1 MLHDPSLSHLIWW
14 SGSNQL
20 DDTTFALL
28 PGAEFSNCLTTYFKH
43 GNVASFVRQLH
54 MYGFHKVCDG
64 NQSHMSHSYNY
75 SSGNHNNNN
84 NNNNNVYDHNP
95 AVWEFRHTSGKF
107 RRGDMK
113 SLHLIKR
120 RANSRKSRPSSV
132 KTLSITEREVEKP
145 EICNNVKKE
154 EAVEEEGDGDE
165 DEDEVE
171 EESKQA
177 AVDTLLKHENQT
189 QIIDKTENRDNT
201 ESGRDSERR
210 GSTRKNDQIESTH
223 GKTVTARPL
232 HNPFEHYNSQQ
243 IHKPAASSSRSNSPT
258 NMTKPHELFFKHSR
272 QRYPSVFVDPC
283 APIPPSNIPKQ
294 PLQLPPIQLSD
305 SPAPMPKKNEGLM
318 GLPSLSSISSQSS
331 RSIPSPNSSI
341 SARNGRL
348 NFSRTSSSSLNSITS
363 QLRPSIF
370 DLHAPSPASSISAH
384 TSIFSGSS
392 ISSSTGSIGSISSIL
407 NEDRR
412 LPSLS
417 ELPVP
422 LASSSLK
429 TLVAES
435 DSNITKHDDSRTKV
449 EKSSLQTEP
458 GERAK
463 PDSSIEQNTN

>member
-1 MLHDPSLSHLIWW
+1 
-14 SGSNQL
+14 
-20 DDTTFALL
+20 
-28 PGAEFSNCLTTYFKH
+28 
-43 GNVASFVRQLH
+43 
-54 MYGFHKVCDG
+54 
-64 NQSHMSHSYNY
+64 
-75 SSGNHNNNN
+75 
-84 NNNNNVYDHNP
+84 
-95 AVWEFRHTSGKF
+95 
-107 RRGDMK
+107 
-113 SLHLIKR
+113 
-120 RANSRKSRPSSV
+120 
-132 KTLSITEREVEKP
+132 
-145 EICNNVKKE
+145 
-154 EAVEEEGDGDE
+154 
-165 DEDEVE
+165 
-171 EESKQA
+171 
-177 AVDTLLKHENQT
+177 
-189 QIIDKTENRDNT
+189 
-201 ESGRDSERR
+201 
-210 GSTRKNDQIESTH
+210 
-223 GKTVTARPL
+223 
-232 HNPFEHYNSQQ
+232 
-243 IHKPAASSSRSNSPT
+243 
-258 NMTKPHELFFKHSR
+258 MTKPHELFFKHSR

-294 PLQLPPIQLSD
+294 PLQLPPIQPSD

-341 SARNGRL
+341 SARNGRF